1 MSVVC
6 VDLNDTI
13 SAYPE
18 EMGQLMRA
26 YRAAGHEVHVLSGW
40 KAESAGPEA
49 LEEKTCQL
57 NDLGVGD
64 AYDKL
69 IVVADPKNDVAEQKV
84 NYMRHVGST
93 TLVDN
98 SRKNGKKARKAGFM
112 ALRPQGTKPK

>member
-1 MSVVC
+1 MCVIA

-18 EMGQLMRA
+18 EMRTLMEA

-40 KAESAGPEA
+40 EAESADQEA
-49 LEEKTCQL
+49 LAEKTQQL
-57 NDLGVGD
+57 KDLGCAD
-64 AYDKL
+64 CYDKL
-69 IVVADPKNDVAEQKV
+69 VVVADPKNDVAEQKV
-84 NYMRHVGST
+84 NYMRHVGAT

-98 SRKNGKKARKAGFM
+98 SRRNGKKARKAGFM